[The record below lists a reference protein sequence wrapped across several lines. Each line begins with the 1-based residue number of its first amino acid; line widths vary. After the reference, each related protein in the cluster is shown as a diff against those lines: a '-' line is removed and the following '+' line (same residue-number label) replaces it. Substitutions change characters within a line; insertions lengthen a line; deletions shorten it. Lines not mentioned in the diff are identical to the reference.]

1 MKRTA
6 ALVLLAVFT
15 LVWGGWVAIDLL
27 GSILGDC
34 FEDVRC
40 HAIKAYAPGLVL
52 WRGLA
57 VELAA
62 LLAYF
67 LYSRAGKQ

>member
-1 MKRTA
+1 MNRTA
-6 ALVLLAVFT
+6 ALAVLVLFT
-15 LVWGGWVAIDLL
+15 LAWGGWVAIDLM

-34 FEDVRC
+34 FDDVRC

-62 LLAYF
+62 LLAYC
-67 LYSRAGKQ
+67 LYSRASKR

>member
-1 MKRTA
+1 MSRTA
-6 ALVLLAVFT
+6 ARALLIVFT
-15 LVWGGWVAIDLL
+15 LGWGGWVAMEFL

-34 FEDVRC
+34 FDDVRC
-40 HAIKAYAPGLVL
+40 HAIKAYAPGMVL

-62 LLAYF
+62 VLAYCLF
-67 LYSRAGKQ
+67 SRLRKL